1 MPARR
6 VRSHSRGCGGGS
18 LPERTRASRGLAA
31 AMKGSDTP
39 SPPAGAWRW
48 LRRHRPPR
56 RSPAP
61 PAGPGLGH
69 MQPRE
74 PQAREA
80 LTWLPPGP
88 PRAHWVTCP
97 SEATGGPCP
106 EHPEPSGKGPREPG
120 TRPARGQTPSAHPS
134 LPRRREPVCPEMSV
148 PSGAPGNGLAEV
160 PPPPSTQECRT
171 PEAASLC
178 TQWCSV
184 IAQQTC
190 PREPSLC
197 LTSTRA
203 HPSRGPLASIEGLA
217 EPWNKS
223 PGHWHCLPCSPT

>member
-120 TRPARGQTPSAHPS
+120 TRPARGARPLAPTLPSRGGESPSVPRCRSPQAPQGTASRRCHPRHPRRNAGLQRLPPSAH
-134 LPRRREPVCPEMSV
+134 
-148 PSGAPGNGLAEV
+148 SGAQSLLSRPAHENQASVSPV
-160 PPPPSTQECRT
+160 P
-171 PEAASLC
+171 
-178 TQWCSV
+178 
-184 IAQQTC
+184 
-190 PREPSLC
+190 EPI
-197 LTSTRA
+197 
-203 HPSRGPLASIEGLA
+203 PVEGLW
-217 EPWNKS
+217 PR
-223 PGHWHCLPCSPT
+223 